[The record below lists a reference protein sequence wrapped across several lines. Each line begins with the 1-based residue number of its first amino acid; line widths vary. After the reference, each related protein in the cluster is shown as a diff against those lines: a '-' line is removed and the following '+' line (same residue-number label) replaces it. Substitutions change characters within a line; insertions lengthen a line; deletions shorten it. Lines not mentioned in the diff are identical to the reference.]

1 MLEDFN
7 LLISTGRG
15 YEGDACSE
23 IWYFLSELGDSTA
36 QIDKTGISG
45 LVVAKTKLDPFQ
57 VVEKLR
63 AIMKERPWDFRYILK
78 VTPIERVVRSDL
90 NAIRL
95 ASAEIA
101 SKIQPNE
108 TFRVTVEKRHSELST
123 TDVIEAAAAEIN
135 RKVNLENPDKI
146 VLVEILGHLTGLSVI
161 RATDVLAVI
170 KEKRPS

>member
-1 MLEDFN
+1 LLEDFN

-15 YEGDACSE
+15 YESDACSE
-23 IWYFLSELGDSTA
+23 IWYFLSELGDPTA
-36 QIDKTGISG
+36 QIDKTEISG
-45 LVVAKTKLDPFQ
+45 LIVAKTKLDPFQ

-63 AIMKERPWDFRYILK
+63 AMVKERPWDFRYILK
-78 VTPIERVVRSDL
+78 VIPIERVIRSDL

-123 TDVIEAAAAEIN
+123 AKVIEAAAAEID

-146 VLVEILGHLTGLSVI
+146 VLIEILGHLTGLSVI
-161 RATDVLAVI
+161 RVTDVLAVT